1 MKKFAKLIG
10 IEKSDIEINTNTKII
25 FKNKTLIK
33 KMENCK
39 PFIGIAV
46 LFLLASLILGGLI
59 IYFLK
64 FKNNSFNQV

>member
-10 IEKSDIEINTNTKII
+10 IEKCDIEINNNTKII
-25 FKNKTLIK
+25 FKKKTLIK

-39 PFIGIAV
+39 PFIGITV
-46 LFLLASLILGGLI
+46 LFLLASLILGGII
-59 IYFLK
+59 IYLLK